1 MTGGRITE
9 TYNIA
14 PPRFQTEHGI
24 KACYAVR
31 IAVRDIQ
38 VIRAYFY
45 VIFIEITLGIIILEV
60 MEDIEDII
68 QGRFEF
74 FEDCLSVH

>member
-14 PPRFQTEHGI
+14 SSRFQTEHGI
-24 KACYAVR
+24 ETCYAVC

-38 VIRAYFY
+38 IIGAYLY
-45 VIFIEITLGIIILEV
+45 IIFIEITLGIIILEI
-60 MEDIEDII
+60 MKNIENII

-74 FEDCLSVH
+74 IEDCLSVH